1 MTAPQTRPAVV
12 TGASSGIGAATAI
25 TLAKLGH
32 PVALG
37 ARRVDR
43 LEDVAAAI
51 KQAGGTAFVAPLDIR
66 DGDSVA
72 DFARATAAELG
83 EVEIVISNAGGS
95 RPGWIHSIDTDPFM
109 GDIDLNIGG
118 AHRLVSAFV
127 PQMVARA
134 SGDIVFVSSDVAV
147 RPRPVMSAYAA
158 SKWGL
163 EGMALQ
169 LQMEL
174 EGTGV
179 RASVVRP
186 GPTKS
191 EMGLDW
197 DPELTADVINTWSRF
212 GQARHGRFLRAEAV
226 AEAIASVVSAPP
238 GVHLNLIEVSPVPP
252 IDKEKQS

>member
-1 MTAPQTRPAVV
+1 MDHAERPVVV

-25 TLAKLGH
+25 ELARLGH
-32 PVALG
+32 PVVLG
-37 ARRVDR
+37 ARRTDR
-43 LEDVAAAI
+43 LEETAAAI
-51 KQAGGTAFVAPLDIR
+51 TETGGRALAAPLDVR
-66 DGDSVA
+66 DADSVKA
-72 DFARATAAELG
+72 FASSATEAFG
-83 EVEIVISNAGGS
+83 EIEIVISNAGGS

-109 GDIDLNIGG
+109 DDIDLNIGG

-127 PQMVARA
+127 PSMVGRAR
-134 SGDIVFVSSDVAV
+134 GDVVFISSDVAV

-163 EGMALQ
+163 EGMVHQ

-186 GPTKS
+186 GPTHS
-191 EMGLDW
+191 EMGMDW
-197 DPELTADVINTWSRF
+197 DPELTADVINTWTRF
-212 GQARHGRFLRAEAV
+212 GQARHGRFLKAEAV
-226 AEAIASVVSAPP
+226 ARAIASIVTAPP

-252 IDKEKQS
+252 VDKEESR

>member
-118 AHRLVSAFV
+118 AHRLVSA
-127 PQMVARA
+127 
-134 SGDIVFVSSDVAV
+134 
-147 RPRPVMSAYAA
+147 
-158 SKWGL
+158 
-163 EGMALQ
+163 
-169 LQMEL
+169 
-174 EGTGV
+174 
-179 RASVVRP
+179 
-186 GPTKS
+186 
-191 EMGLDW
+191 
-197 DPELTADVINTWSRF
+197 
-212 GQARHGRFLRAEAV
+212 
-226 AEAIASVVSAPP
+226 
-238 GVHLNLIEVSPVPP
+238 
-252 IDKEKQS
+252 